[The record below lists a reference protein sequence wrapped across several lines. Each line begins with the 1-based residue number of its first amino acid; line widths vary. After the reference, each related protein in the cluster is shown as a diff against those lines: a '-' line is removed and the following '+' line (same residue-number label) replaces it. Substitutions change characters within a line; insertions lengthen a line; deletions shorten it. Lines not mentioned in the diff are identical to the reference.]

1 MVARKRKEEGNW
13 LLPEPFEEYTNRLNR
28 YLDRL
33 FFAPARYL
41 EAFAETPD
49 VDLIDEGDHFTIRAD
64 LPGVKKEDIKLKVN
78 KDNVTISAS
87 TKKEKEEKGKNYYY
101 NERASSSYFRSIP
114 LPSEVLPDSASA
126 KFEDGT
132 LEISIK
138 KAKEEGKEVQIS

>member
-78 KDNVTISAS
+78 KDNVPRKRRRKKGRTIIT
-87 TKKEKEEKGKNYYY
+87 TKGHPPATSGAY
-101 NERASSSYFRSIP
+101 
-114 LPSEVLPDSASA
+114 LCLA
-126 KFEDGT
+126 KYCR
-132 LEISIK
+132 IQQ
-138 KAKEEGKEVQIS
+138 VQNLKTGLWR